1 MNHRPTTRVLA
12 ALELLQ
18 THKRISGAEL
28 ARRLDVSVRTVRR
41 YITALE
47 DIGIPITADQ
57 GRAGAY
63 TLVAGFKLPP
73 MMFTDEEALAVAI
86 GLLAVREL
94 GVAEAVPAVDSA
106 QAKLERVMPETIRHR
121 LGDIDDTIRL
131 DIANPRPPASNVP
144 LGTLSAA
151 AHAHQRIRLRYESP
165 ASGITT
171 REFDPYGLSY
181 QGGRWYAVGMCHL
194 RRDMR
199 TFRLDRIIEAARL
212 DTFFERPDGFDVLD
226 FIARS
231 FAAIPRAHAVEVLLH
246 TDLPTAQAQSVGRYG
261 FLEPCEGAVML
272 RTRTDSLEW
281 YAGLLAGLPFDFEIR
296 RPAEMQEA
304 MRRIA
309 ARVLRSAKRRLSQD
323 L

>member
-1 MNHRPTTRVLA
+1 
-12 ALELLQ
+12 
-18 THKRISGAEL
+18 
-28 ARRLDVSVRTVRR
+28 
-41 YITALE
+41 
-47 DIGIPITADQ
+47 
-57 GRAGAY
+57 
-63 TLVAGFKLPP
+63 
-73 MMFTDEEALAVAI
+73 
-86 GLLAVREL
+86 
-94 GVAEAVPAVDSA
+94 
-106 QAKLERVMPETIRHR
+106 
-121 LGDIDDTIRL
+121 
-131 DIANPRPPASNVP
+131 VP

-261 FLEPCEGAVML
+261 FLEPCEGGVML

-309 ARVLRSAKRRLSQD
+309 ARVLRSAVNLHTLRRSWRTTEFPTGSGNHPIECRCRDPSELCSIGGLDRCD
-323 L
+323 LRRTNH